1 MIRKEQSK
9 FKIALDEIKTFLF
22 NANQNS
28 KMKELLTKRLSDLKG
43 HKNPLKEN
51 QSILFL
57 LDNNLKL
64 KDIQF
69 VVVPTKSNF
78 KLNELDFTGENNTS
92 ECIVDWSV
100 FNHIS
105 KEDYFIAITNTI
117 DFRPIMEA
125 VVSDKITSD
134 IEAEIQL
141 FFNFELKRFI
151 EQLDTYFIGSYLR
164 RWAGYC
170 EFTFYPDESERLYN
184 SQLFFSSNF
193 LSSKDVRKIYEW
205 LQSSGFLAER
215 LSAIKREGE
224 KGRNQFETIS
234 PYLLWERFNPEFK
247 KVKWEIFEDTSVV
260 KTFPPFWS
268 DEDFTELFSGWTET
282 LSSETNTEKVKN
294 CYINLSSNKV
304 VKTVEFFINKF
315 FHQESTREL
324 VLKFVSTLIR
334 FILTSS
340 TETCGADY
348 YSSIDEDDC
357 DEFTDFILK
366 LFRNKEWLLP
376 LLKQFQEEE
385 TINVIIND
393 EKYLNLS
400 YSNEIISEIL
410 RKLIEERNVKIN
422 VTLEDIN
429 SIYSTVNYERDN
441 LSFIVGDVCLLW
453 TQFEDNVTVTVS
465 EKDYQTLSFYK
476 QGLEGEFLDE
486 DWYSNVPEILEV
498 IDSSKVK

>member
-1 MIRKEQSK
+1 MIGKEQSK
-9 FKIALDEIKTFLF
+9 FKIALDEIKKFLF
-22 NANQNS
+22 NANQNQKLKKQIAKS
-28 KMKELLTKRLSDLKG
+28 LSDLKG

-69 VVVPTKSNF
+69 VGVPTKSNF
-78 KLNELDFTGENNTS
+78 KLDELNFTEENDTS

-100 FNHIS
+100 FNNIS
-105 KEDYFIAITNTI
+105 EEDYFITITNTI
-117 DFRPIMEA
+117 DFRSIMEA
-125 VVSDKITSD
+125 IVNDKVTSD

-141 FFNFELKRFI
+141 FFNLELKRFI
-151 EQLDTYFIGSYLR
+151 DQLDTYFIGSYLR

-170 EFTFYPDESERLYN
+170 EFTFYPEESEEIYN

-215 LSAIKREGE
+215 LSVIKREGE
-224 KGRNQFETIS
+224 KGNQFESIS
-234 PYLLWERFNPEFK
+234 PYLLWEKFNSEFK
-247 KVKWEIFEDTSVV
+247 KVKWKIFEDSSVV

-268 DEDFTELFSGWTET
+268 DEDFIESFSEWTKN
-282 LSSETNTEKVKN
+282 LSSEINTEKAKD

-315 FHQESTREL
+315 YHQESTREL

-348 YSSIDEDDC
+348 YNSIDEDDC

-366 LFRNKEWLLP
+366 LFRNKEWSLP

>member
-1 MIRKEQSK
+1 MIGKEQSK

-28 KMKELLTKRLSDLKG
+28 KMKELLTKSLSDLKE
-43 HKNPLKEN
+43 HKNQLKEN

-57 LDNNLKL
+57 LNNNLKL

-69 VVVPTKSNF
+69 VGVPTKSNF
-78 KLNELDFTGENNTS
+78 KLNELDFTGENDTS
-92 ECIVDWSV
+92 ESIVDWSV
-100 FNHIS
+100 FNNIS
-105 KEDYFIAITNTI
+105 KEDYFIVISNTM

-125 VVSDKITSD
+125 VVNDKVTSD

-170 EFTFYPDESERLYN
+170 EFTFYPEESEEIYN

-215 LSAIKREGE
+215 LSAIKKEGE
-224 KGRNQFETIS
+224 KGNQFKSIS
-234 PYLLWERFNPEFK
+234 PYLLWEKFNYEFK

-268 DEDFTELFSGWTET
+268 DEDFTKLFSGWTET
-282 LSSETNTEKVKN
+282 LSTEIDTEKVKD

-315 FHQESTREL
+315 YHQESTREL

-334 FILTSS
+334 FTLTSS

-366 LFRNKEWLLP
+366 LFRNKEWSLP
-376 LLKQFQEEE
+376 LLEQFQEGG
-385 TINVIIND
+385 TMNVLIND

-400 YSNEIISEIL
+400 YSNETFPEIL

-441 LSFIVGDVCLLW
+441 LSFIVGDIYLLW
-453 TQFEDNVTVTVS
+453 TQFEDNITVTVS
-465 EKDYQTLSFYK
+465 EKDYQTLIFYK
-476 QGLEGEFLDE
+476 QGIEGEFLDE
-486 DWYSNVPEILEV
+486 DWYSNVEEILEA
-498 IDSSKVK
+498 IDSSKIK